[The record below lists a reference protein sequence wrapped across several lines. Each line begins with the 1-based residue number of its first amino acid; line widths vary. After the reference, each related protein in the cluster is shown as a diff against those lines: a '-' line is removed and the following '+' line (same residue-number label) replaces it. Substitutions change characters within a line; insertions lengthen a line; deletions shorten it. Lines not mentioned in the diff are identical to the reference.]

1 MVMASNAH
9 ILASAEGERRS
20 LDVLFLCSRTRFTN
34 EHEAQL
40 RNLAAAGIDW
50 DRVIELAA
58 THGTRALVY
67 RTLSTACA
75 DVVPVRMLQCLRD
88 EVLTSTGR
96 NLFLLSELVG
106 LLKTFDQNCI
116 RTMPF
121 KGPVL
126 AAGAYGSVA
135 LREFHDLDILVR
147 KPDLEAA
154 AAVLRAAGYEE
165 VDTSKDGDQ
174 YSRVFIRDASIV
186 DLHWAFAGIR
196 FFFRVDPDRLW
207 ERRVATE
214 MAATRIDSLSVEDT
228 LLLLCL
234 HGAKHCWSR
243 LAWICDVSEL
253 VGSGARIEWETL
265 IARARAHGAE
275 RMLYVGLFLASD
287 FLGAKLP
294 AEICSRV
301 SQSSVVALAHMV
313 RSWMTQGENG
323 AGKPLER
330 ETFYITMRERCW
342 DRLKHL
348 IGGIVRFALPNAHDR
363 EALRLPKGL
372 SFLHWLIRPVR
383 LLCAYGN
390 PTVVLRRLMG
400 RL

>member
-1 MVMASNAH
+1 
-9 ILASAEGERRS
+9 
-20 LDVLFLCSRTRFTN
+20 
-34 EHEAQL
+34 
-40 RNLAAAGIDW
+40 
-50 DRVIELAA
+50 
-58 THGTRALVY
+58 
-67 RTLSTACA
+67 
-75 DVVPVRMLQCLRD
+75 
-88 EVLTSTGR
+88 
-96 NLFLLSELVG
+96 
-106 LLKTFDQNCI
+106 
-116 RTMPF
+116 MPF

-126 AAGAYGSVA
+126 AASAYGSVA
-135 LREFHDLDILVR
+135 LREFHDLDIVVR
-147 KPDLEAA
+147 KRDLEAA
-154 AAVLRAAGYEE
+154 AGLLRTAGYEE
-165 VDTSKDGDQ
+165 VDTSMDGDQ

-207 ERRVATE
+207 ERRQRTE
-214 MAATRIDSLSVEDT
+214 LGGTRINSLCVEDT

-253 VGSGARIEWETL
+253 IGSEARIEWETL
-265 IARARAHGAE
+265 ISRARRYGAE
-275 RMLYVGLFLASD
+275 RMLYVGLFLAAD
-287 FLGAKLP
+287 ILDARLP
-294 AEICSRV
+294 AEIRSEV
-301 SQSSVVALAHMV
+301 SQPPVAALARMV
-313 RSWMTQGENG
+313 RSWLEQGENG

-348 IGGIVRFALPNAHDR
+348 VGGIVRFALPNVHDR
-363 EALRLPKGL
+363 QALRLPRAL
-372 SFLHWLIRPVR
+372 SILHWMIRPVR